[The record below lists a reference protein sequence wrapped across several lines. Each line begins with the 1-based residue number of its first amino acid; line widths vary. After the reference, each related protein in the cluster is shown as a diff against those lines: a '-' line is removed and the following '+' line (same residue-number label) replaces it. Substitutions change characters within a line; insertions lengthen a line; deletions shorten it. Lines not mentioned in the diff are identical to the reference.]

1 MVKFDNGYKP
11 LCSGLVIKE
20 GIQGNGVFAVEDFKA
35 GIFLGE
41 THIWC
46 SKRREWIRTPLGGFL
61 NHSEDPNCFV
71 NTNIHYHHG
80 DQRELY
86 TVRPIIEG
94 EELTIY
100 YTLQEYYE

>member
-1 MVKFDNGYKP
+1 MF
-11 LCSGLVIKE
+11 
-20 GIQGNGVFAVEDFKA
+20 
-35 GIFLGE
+35 
-41 THIWC
+41 WC